1 MFTRHTGRL
10 VGSLAVLGGLTLGG
24 VLPSAVGATTAA
36 PKLVVTP
43 SGSLRSGETV
53 TVSGHGFKP
62 GDSVY
67 IVECLASA
75 KNSVGCDIAT
85 ATPATISPTGVLPK
99 TKFKV
104 VTGKV
109 GPGSCGVSKAT
120 LKNCAISAG
129 NASGGDTA
137 VARIT
142 FLAPKAKK

>member
-10 VGSLAVLGGLTLGG
+10 LGSFALVAGITWAAT
-24 VLPSAVGATTAA
+24 LPSAGAATK

-43 SGSLRSGETV
+43 SASLRSGESV

-62 GDSVY
+62 GDSIY

-75 KNSVGCDIAT
+75 KNSLGCDLAT
-85 ATPATISPTGVLPK
+85 ATPAKVSAKGVLPK
-99 TKFKV
+99 TKFKI

-137 VARIT
+137 VTRIA

>member
-10 VGSLAVLGGLTLGG
+10 LGSLALLSGVTLADA
-24 VLPSAVGATTAA
+24 LPSAVGAAPPA

-43 SGSLRSGETV
+43 AAPMRSGETV

-62 GDSVY
+62 GESVY

-75 KNSVGCDIAT
+75 KSSLGCDLTT
-85 ATPATISPTGVLPK
+85 ATPATISATGVLPK

-104 VTGKV
+104 VAGQI
-109 GPGSCGVSKAT
+109 GSSSCGVSKAT

-142 FLAPKAKK
+142 FIVPKAKK